1 MAVFGPF
8 NFPGHLPNGHILPAL
23 LAGNCVLFKP
33 SEQTPLV
40 GQIYDELWRN
50 TGLAEAGVFQLL
62 QGGRDTGAM
71 LANHRDIDG
80 LLFTGSFEAGVSLNR
95 AVVENPG
102 KIVALEMG
110 GNNPLVVA
118 GVSDV
123 RAAAYWTIQSAFV
136 TAGQRCSCARRLIV
150 VEGAEPFLD
159 QLIDMSRAIRVG
171 PYTNSPE
178 PFMGPVIS
186 QQSAQRVLAAQD
198 NLLKRGAKPLLAM
211 KNLDGRALLSPGI
224 LDVTGIDRSDV
235 EIFGPLLQVIRV
247 RDLDEAIREANNTRY
262 GLAAALFSDER
273 AMYETFFRKIR
284 AGVVNWNRPT
294 TGASGG
300 LPFGGIGRSGNHRP
314 SGYFAVDYCA
324 YPVASMEISKLELPK
339 SPTPGVI
346 LSPLPS
352 GEG

>member
-1 MAVFGPF
+1 
-8 NFPGHLPNGHILPAL
+8 
-23 LAGNCVLFKP
+23 
-33 SEQTPLV
+33 
-40 GQIYDELWRN
+40 
-50 TGLAEAGVFQLL
+50 
-62 QGGRDTGAM
+62 
-71 LANHRDIDG
+71 
-80 LLFTGSFEAGVSLNR
+80 
-95 AVVENPG
+95 
-102 KIVALEMG
+102 
-110 GNNPLVVA
+110 
-118 GVSDV
+118 
-123 RAAAYWTIQSAFV
+123 
-136 TAGQRCSCARRLIV
+136 
-150 VEGAEPFLD
+150 
-159 QLIDMSRAIRVG
+159 
-171 PYTNSPE
+171 
-178 PFMGPVIS
+178 
-186 QQSAQRVLAAQD
+186 
-198 NLLKRGAKPLLAM
+198 M

-294 TGASGG
+294 TGASGA